1 MVAIFEPGATLQ
13 MINSKES
20 KAISEW
26 EQLYPDRWLFI
37 EVTREDE
44 WEIYEGKLIA
54 TAEDSIEFLE
64 LGKSYDERNIVSL
77 VTRGNYTKPQPA
89 LVV

>member
-1 MVAIFEPGATLQ
+1 MVTIFEPETTLQ
-13 MINSKES
+13 MVNSKES

-44 WEIYEGKLIA
+44 WEVYEGKLIA
-54 TAEDSIEFLE
+54 AAEDSMEFLE
-64 LGKSYDERNIVSL
+64 LAKSYDENDIVSL
-77 VTRGNYTKPQPA
+77 VTRGIYTKPQPA
-89 LVV
+89 LAV